1 MLRLAIKKLTKN
13 SKNDIKITTTN
24 GYDNDD
30 LETKK
35 FHDDMNKFLI
45 FS

>member
-1 MLRLAIKKLTKN
+1 MLRLAIKKLTRN
-13 SKNDIKITTTN
+13 SNNDIKISTTN

-30 LETKK
+30 DETKK
-35 FHDDMNKFLI
+35 FHDDMHKFLI